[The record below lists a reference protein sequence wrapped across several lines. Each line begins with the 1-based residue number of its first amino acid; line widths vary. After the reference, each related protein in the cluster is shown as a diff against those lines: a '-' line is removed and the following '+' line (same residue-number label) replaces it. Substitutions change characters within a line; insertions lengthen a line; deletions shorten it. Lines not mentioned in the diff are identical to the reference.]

1 MRAEA
6 APTPIVLELEAA
18 IAARKLVEPRTSSA
32 WDLFQKMSS
41 DPAYSTDV
49 ARLRPVLA
57 EALVTECR
65 ALIVGDVR
73 ADNISEKVEE
83 FKRAGQILTRAR
95 ALVSDNPEIGVLDKL
110 GAAGALIALQ
120 FYDEAERALAQ
131 LQGIKHAAVENAFG
145 LIHHGRLDSFRA
157 ERAFKRAIE
166 LDPKWAAPHYNLALV
181 YKGTQSEAALKEL
194 EAAASLDQQN
204 PAVMAALGDEYFAK
218 QEWQRAAD
226 QFRKAIAVKPQDD
239 NLYTKL
245 GHALF
250 SQGLREEA
258 NRAYQ
263 KARELRDK
271 Q

>member
-1 MRAEA
+1 
-6 APTPIVLELEAA
+6 VLELEAA
-18 IAARKLVEPRTSSA
+18 IAARKLVAPRSSSA
-32 WDLFQKMSS
+32 WDLFQKLSG
-41 DPAYSTDV
+41 DPAYSADV
-49 ARLRPVLA
+49 ARLKPVLA
-57 EALVTECR
+57 EALVSEGR
-65 ALIVGDVR
+65 ALIMGDVR
-73 ADNISEKVEE
+73 ADNVSEKVEE

-95 ALVSDNPEIGVLDKL
+95 SLASDNPEIGILDKL

-194 EAAASLDQQN
+194 EAAAALDQQN
-204 PAVMAALGDEYFAK
+204 WAVQAALGDEYFTR
-218 QEWQRAAD
+218 QEWQRAAE
-226 QFRKAIAVKPQDD
+226 QFRKAIAAKPDDD

-250 SQGLREEA
+250 SQGLQEEA

-263 KARELRDK
+263 KARELRNR
-271 Q
+271 